1 MAGNLSPAV
10 EAKLAAQIASYF
22 DDPYGFVMFAYP
34 WGQPTLPDGSENPLA
49 NKKGPELWQKD
60 LLLALGDHIRV
71 NSLLTYAKLDKL
83 VARFA
88 RSSGHGVGKSALVAW
103 LIQFFM
109 STRKDCRGAVTAN
122 TATQLE
128 TRTWPEL
135 AKWQNI
141 LINKHWF
148 TWTATTYYFTAYS
161 EERRKNYMFTAATV
175 SEHNVEAFQGLHNE
189 SSAVVI
195 IFDEASG
202 IFSKLWAVAEG
213 ALTDGEGFFFAF
225 GNPTQPDGEFA
236 DCFDKHQHVKVKNPD
251 GTEKEISLYNIATID
266 SRSVSFTNKTHLNDI
281 IRKYGE
287 DHDET
292 RIRVYGKFPRQSY
305 NGFISHE
312 VLRGAIERELIYDS
326 MAPLIMAVDV
336 ARYGP
341 DSTVIRYRQGRDA
354 RTRKPITLHGK
365 SAVQVADVIER
376 EWRIHRPDAIVI
388 EGTGP
393 GSGVIDILRD
403 RKYKVFEVSPGS
415 PSGDPEHYYRKRDE
429 LWGKC
434 RDWLLE
440 EGCIDDEKALIEQMG
455 KIQYTLDR
463 FEQKIKIE
471 NKEDFKVRTG
481 LSSPDEADSLV
492 LSFGVSIARRD
503 RNLDVKRGRDR
514 NDTIHEYDALAY

>member
-34 WGQPTLPDGSENPLA
+34 WGQPTLPDGSENPLRL
-49 NKKGPELWQKD
+49 KKGPEAWQKR
-60 LLLALGDHIRV
+60 LLIALGNHIKM
-71 NSLLTYAKLDKL
+71 NNMLTYAQLDKQ

-88 RSSGHGVGKSALVAW
+88 RSSGHGVGKSALVCW

-109 STRKDCRGAVTAN
+109 STRKDCRGAATAN

-135 AKWQNI
+135 AKWHNL
-141 LINKHWF
+141 LINNHWF
-148 TWTATTYYFTAYS
+148 TWTATSYYFTAYP
-161 EERRKNYMFTAATV
+161 EQRRKNYMFTAATV

-189 SSAVVI
+189 TSAVVI

-202 IFSKLWAVAEG
+202 IFPKLWEVAEG

-225 GNPTQPDGEFA
+225 GNPTQPDGDFA
-236 DCFDKHQHVKVKNPD
+236 DCFDKHASMYN
-251 GTEKEISLYNIATID
+251 TEYID
-266 SRSVSFTNKTHLNDI
+266 SRTISFTNKTHLNDI
-281 IRKYGE
+281 IKKYGE
-287 DHDET
+287 DSDQA

-312 VLRGAIERELIYDS
+312 VLRTAIERELIIDN
-326 MAPLIMAVDV
+326 MAPLIMSVDV
-336 ARYGP
+336 ARFGS
-341 DSTVIRYRQGRDA
+341 DNTVIRYRQGRDA
-354 RTRKPITLHGK
+354 RTRNPVVLHNK
-365 SAVQVADVIER
+365 SATQVADVIER

-393 GSGVIDILRD
+393 GSGVIDVLRD
-403 RKYKVFEVSPGS
+403 RRYKVFEVSPGA

-434 RDWLLE
+434 RDWLIE
-440 EGCIDDEKALIEQMG
+440 EGCIADEPALIEQMG

-471 NKEDFKVRTG
+471 NKQDFCERTG

-503 RNLDVKRGRDR
+503 RNLDVKNGRDR
-514 NDTIHEYDALAY
+514 SETIHEYDVYAY